1 MIKLFPV
8 FLLFVAGCASVTPGP
23 TRSDVVAGSPTS
35 APRIDS
41 GAISPVVSAGSPT
54 DELVL
59 SKEVLAP
66 TRSAAYE
73 PVKIRKIVTVHTESA
88 VVPVRI
94 ESYEI
99 VRSAPTTQVP
109 DFTPKEIGT
118 SLLRELPSVAVQA
131 EVVEVV
137 RIQKNVVTENRTVQ
151 AQLRTESV
159 EVVK

>member
-1 MIKLFPV
+1 MLKLLPFV
-8 FLLFVAGCASVTPGP
+8 LLLAGCSSVNPGP
-23 TRSDVVAGSPTS
+23 TRASNPPIQPVPVQSEAVSPL
-35 APRIDS
+35 P
-41 GAISPVVSAGSPT
+41 SAGSPT

-73 PVKIRKIVTVHTESA
+73 PVKIRKVITTHTESA

-99 VRSAPTTQVP
+99 VRFAPTTQVP

-131 EVVEVV
+131 QVVEVV
-137 RIQKNVVTENRTVQ
+137 KLQKNVVTENRTVQ
-151 AQLRTESV
+151 AELRTESV